1 MQKNHHYN
9 RDVKIF
15 KASKIVCYYKSF
27 AELKDWHI
35 QVAAKFDYFRLVKQ
49 RIYNINRKLLFH
61 QSATKSRF

>member
-49 RIYNINRKLLFH
+49 RIYDINRK
-61 QSATKSRF
+61 